1 MCTRSSPS
9 GLPLDEV
16 TWATKMQE
24 AGYATAAIGKWH
36 LGFKSWAH
44 TPTERGFDYYMG
56 YYAGSTDYWNHESL
70 CWPGS
75 FKNGCFEN
83 TTSDGEAVTGV
94 DLHRNRE
101 PIFNNTEY
109 STKLFTDEAIEVINN
124 HSQTQPDK
132 PLFLYLPYQA
142 VHVWC
147 PLSSPFD
154 FVALS
159 LFHPCCLTRPI
170 QVGNIPE
177 PDHPSYALDQAPQE
191 YIDVGGL
198 FRMQHVRAQ
207 CSQHSLAS
215 QLSDAFKVL
224 VAT

>member
-142 VHVWC
+142 VHV
-147 PLSSPFD
+147 
-154 FVALS
+154 
-159 LFHPCCLTRPI
+159 
-170 QVGNIPE
+170 GNIPE